1 MTSSPT
7 SSFSIE
13 ELEDRLAKHR
23 GWRELERFG
32 ENLHDRP
39 LERHQLRV
47 FLASTCEF
55 FREIPGGILALALRV
70 TDDWMERDRFG
81 AVARAGSVLYSAVD
95 EYGLH
100 DCARG
105 IQKGHHTLFHDMA
118 QQWGVTLDDLM
129 NPALILPEAVSLARL
144 TRDYY
149 RSRDLGAGLGF
160 HFASEKTSDREFVL
174 CNTGFSRHWQA
185 YNLTDARD
193 PTLEFY
199 YIHTLVEPMHG
210 STSAD
215 AVCAQATLPG
225 SPEQII
231 AGAVAFMEGYGAFWA
246 ALNAQIA
253 LDATHAHHAPR
264 ATLV

>member
-1 MTSSPT
+1 MTNSPT
-7 SSFSIE
+7 SSFLID
-13 ELEDRLAKHR
+13 ELEARLAKHW

-32 ENLHDRP
+32 ENLLARP
-39 LERHQLRV
+39 LERHLLRV

-55 FREIPGGILALALRV
+55 FREVPGGILALALRV

-81 AVARAGSVLYSAVD
+81 AVTRAGSVLYSAVD

-100 DCARG
+100 DCAKG
-105 IQKGHHTLFHDMA
+105 IQKGHHTLFYDMA
-118 QQWGVTLDDLM
+118 HQWGVPANDLI
-129 NPALILPEAVSLARL
+129 NPAFILPEAAALARL
-144 TRDYY
+144 THDYY
-149 RSRDLGAGLGF
+149 RSRDLAAGLGF

-225 SPEQII
+225 AVEQIT

-253 LDATHAHHAPR
+253 LDAPAHR
-264 ATLV
+264 ATRATSG